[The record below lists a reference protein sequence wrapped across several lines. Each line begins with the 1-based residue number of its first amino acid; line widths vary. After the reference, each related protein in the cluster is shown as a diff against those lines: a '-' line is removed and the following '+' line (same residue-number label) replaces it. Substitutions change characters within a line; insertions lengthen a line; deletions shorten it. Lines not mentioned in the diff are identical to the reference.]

1 MAELQMRRAL
11 QISSGEV
18 TALYATSL
26 SKVLY
31 LVLILVI
38 VGPLVWNFK
47 KKFANK
53 K

>member
-1 MAELQMRRAL
+1 MAELQMRRSL
-11 QISSGEV
+11 QISSGDV
-18 TALYATSL
+18 SALYGTTL

-31 LVLILVI
+31 LILIMVVI
-38 VGPLVWNFK
+38 APLIWNFK